1 MKTKIREWLRK
12 GNEAGHFVQR
22 LSDIVPNP
30 KIDFKVGD
38 KVVFTNDFGV
48 SFTDLTIIAI
58 GKLHDLWRYG
68 HCIYL
73 DMENYWYPVNPCS
86 LGFDAPAPKYKDI
99 KDLQFICVNWWGNP
113 IYKDK
118 KERLWVDISRNS
130 ALPDLHSIAGDDVD
144 GEPEMPITF
153 YYPDFYNDL

>member
-1 MKTKIREWLRK
+1 MEVREWLRK

-58 GKLHDLWRYG
+58 GKH
-68 HCIYL
+68 
-73 DMENYWYPVNPCS
+73 
-86 LGFDAPAPKYKDI
+86 
-99 KDLQFICVNWWGNP
+99 
-113 IYKDK
+113 
-118 KERLWVDISRNS
+118 
-130 ALPDLHSIAGDDVD
+130 
-144 GEPEMPITF
+144 
-153 YYPDFYNDL
+153 NDL

>member
-1 MKTKIREWLRK
+1 MKAEILEWLRK

-58 GKLHDLWRYG
+58 GKHNDIWKYG

-73 DMENYWYPVNPCS
+73 DKESYWFPVKPENISIQY
-86 LGFDAPAPKYKDI
+86 
-99 KDLQFICVNWWGNP
+99 
-113 IYKDK
+113 
-118 KERLWVDISRNS
+118 ER
-130 ALPDLHSIAGDDVD
+130 
-144 GEPEMPITF
+144 
-153 YYPDFYNDL
+153 

>member
-1 MKTKIREWLRK
+1 MKAEILEWLRK

-48 SFTDLTIIAI
+48 SFTDMKIIAI
-58 GKLHDLWRYG
+58 SKYNYLWCYG

-73 DMENYWYPVNPCS
+73 DKESYWYPVKPES
-86 LGFDAPAPKYKDI
+86 LSIQY
-99 KDLQFICVNWWGNP
+99 
-113 IYKDK
+113 
-118 KERLWVDISRNS
+118 ER
-130 ALPDLHSIAGDDVD
+130 
-144 GEPEMPITF
+144 
-153 YYPDFYNDL
+153 